1 LPTFGPL
8 YALCRIGQR
17 VTLDA
22 LIAIVD
28 DHADAANYLA
38 RLLKSAGYGVAAY
51 TCGQQFFEGSE
62 TPSLIIMDVQ
72 MPDRDGIE
80 CLRQIRAAEPWQR
93 VPVIMYSGDFD
104 FARMQ
109 EAKRLGAQE
118 YVVKGTTQWQDF
130 LDMIQRYDGV
140 QIGA

>member
-1 LPTFGPL
+1 
-8 YALCRIGQR
+8 
-17 VTLDA
+17 

-38 RLLKSAGYGVAAY
+38 RLLKGAGHNVVAY
-51 TCGQQFFEGSE
+51 TCGQQFFDSSE
-62 TPSLIIMDVQ
+62 TPSLIILDVQ

-80 CLRQIRAAEPWQR
+80 CLRHIRAAEPWQH
-93 VPVIMYSGDFD
+93 VPVIMYSGDFN

-109 EAKRLGAQE
+109 EAKALGAQE

-130 LDMIQRYDGV
+130 LKIIQRYDGV
-140 QIGA
+140 LIGK